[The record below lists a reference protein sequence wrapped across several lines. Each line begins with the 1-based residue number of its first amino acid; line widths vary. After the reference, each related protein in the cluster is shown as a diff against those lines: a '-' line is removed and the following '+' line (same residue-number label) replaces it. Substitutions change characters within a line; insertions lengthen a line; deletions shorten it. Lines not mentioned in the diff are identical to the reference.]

1 MGLFAILWT
10 VARPPGSSVNRILQ
24 ARILK
29 WVAMPSSR
37 DLLDPRMEPA
47 SPVSPVLQ
55 ADSLPTEPSYPTR
68 VQADLPEKVK
78 TEPSFKKG

>member
-29 WVAMPSSR
+29 WVATPSSR
-37 DLLDPRMEPA
+37 DLLDPGMERMSLMSPELAGGSFTTSA
-47 SPVSPVLQ
+47 SWESV
-55 ADSLPTEPSYPTR
+55 TR
-68 VQADLPEKVK
+68 GKLLLNQ
-78 TEPSFKKG
+78 

>member
-37 DLLDPRMEPA
+37 DLLDPGMEPMSLMSPELAGGSFTTRA
-47 SPVSPVLQ
+47 SWESV
-55 ADSLPTEPSYPTR
+55 TR
-68 VQADLPEKVK
+68 GKLLLNQ
-78 TEPSFKKG
+78 

>member
-37 DLLDPRMEPA
+37 DLLDPGMEPMSLMSPELAGGSFTTRA
-47 SPVSPVLQ
+47 SWESV
-55 ADSLPTEPSYPTR
+55 TR
-68 VQADLPEKVK
+68 DKLLLNQ
-78 TEPSFKKG
+78 